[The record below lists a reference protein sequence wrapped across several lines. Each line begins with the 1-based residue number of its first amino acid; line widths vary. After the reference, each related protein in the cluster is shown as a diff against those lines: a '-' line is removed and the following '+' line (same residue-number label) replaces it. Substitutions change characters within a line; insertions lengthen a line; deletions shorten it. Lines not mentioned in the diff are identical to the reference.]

1 MPQFVSRTVKR
12 ILLGGSELPQEFT
25 VGLEEPQ
32 SEVSVWLHGLGP
44 PCDVTFRYTTAA
56 SAPLTLCLGLDPGK
70 CPSDVE
76 LRSPLLQFRERGS
89 GERILG
95 EIRLVFHSRVSV
107 HGLDLLL
114 FRIRS
119 SANYCLP
126 RVRLWTHYFI
136 HARAHRRR
144 NDPPDIR
151 MTLAEERA
159 AMVTFIRPHFLYLV
173 SLGEHASGN
182 IFPMNLTGELG
193 NGYIGFALRE
203 QRLAANLVQ
212 HAGRIAFSGVP
223 LTWCSVAIQ
232 LAGNHKK
239 SSVNWHELP
248 FDTTPSTTFGI
259 PVPDFATKVR
269 EVQVELVH
277 KLGSHRLFV
286 ARVVSEIPCTRAPQ
300 ACVIHGF
307 YQYWRT
313 GGKKEVLQASLA
325 AHTINKP
332 GAT

>member
-1 MPQFVSRTVKR
+1 M
-12 ILLGGSELPQEFT
+12 
-25 VGLEEPQ
+25 GLEEPQ

-44 PCDVTFRYTTAA
+44 PYDVTFRYTTAA
-56 SAPLTLCLGLDPGK
+56 SAPLTLCLGLDPGR
-70 CPSDVE
+70 CPSDIE
-76 LRSPLLQFRERGS
+76 LRSAFLQFRECGS

-114 FRIRS
+114 FRVRD

-126 RVRLWTHYFI
+126 RIRLWSHYFI
-136 HARAHRRR
+136 HARAHKRR
-144 NDPPDIR
+144 NDPADIR

-173 SLGEHASGN
+173 SLGDHAGGN

-203 QRLAANLVQ
+203 QRLAADLVQ

-223 LTWCSVAIQ
+223 LTWCSGAIQ

-248 FDTTPSTTFGI
+248 FHTTPSKTFGI
-259 PVPDFATKVR
+259 PVPEFATKVR
-269 EVQVELVH
+269 EVQVELVQ

-286 ARVVSEIPCTRAPQ
+286 GRVVSEVLCARALQ

-307 YQYWRT
+307 YQYRRS
-313 GGKKEVLQASLA
+313 GGEKKALQASLA
-325 AHTINKP
+325 AHAINKP